1 MRSPSE
7 DVTLRGRKLKKGDWL
22 MLCYGSANR
31 DEDVF
36 EAPNEF
42 RVDRKSRQV
51 AFGQGAHMCLG
62 LHLAR
67 MEMRILWE
75 KLIPRLKS
83 VSLDGEPVGVESTF
97 VTGLKHLPIRFEL
110 E

>member
-1 MRSPSE
+1 M
-7 DVTLRGRKLKKGDWL
+7 
-22 MLCYGSANR
+22 MLCYASANR

-42 RVDRKSRQV
+42 RLDREAQHI
-51 AFGQGAHMCLG
+51 AFGYGAHMCLG

-75 KLIPRLKS
+75 ALIPRLKS
-83 VSLDGEPVGVESTF
+83 VKLDGEPVGIESSF
-97 VTGLKHLPIRFEL
+97 VTGIKHLPIQFEL
-110 E
+110 EG